1 MGRKLPTTAARSG
14 LFVGNYLN
22 KKTCTHR
29 GILPFSLGMKKIPRR
44 KAVDHKKNS
53 RFTLKDVL
61 MKTNAQRLSEAPRSE
76 KIIHYVFV
84 FGIAIVIVA
93 SLVFMD

>member
-1 MGRKLPTTAARSG
+1 M
-14 LFVGNYLN
+14 
-22 KKTCTHR
+22 
-29 GILPFSLGMKKIPRR
+29 
-44 KAVDHKKNS
+44 DHKKNS

-61 MKTNAQRLSEAPRSE
+61 MKTNAQRLSEAPRGE